1 MLILG
6 LDGGGEKMSNNN
18 EISKAMFITGIV
30 IAILVSSA
38 LSTVII
44 TQLGQTEGFGSPDY
58 DSGWIV
64 INPGTN
70 VNLTHNLGTGN
81 LLVYLNG
88 RYKSNLEDMRWIY
101 HQTNFG
107 TNIFFLD
114 EEWVQRGAQWR
125 SDENSILVFREY
137 TDEYWEQFRVI
148 IWKIP

>member
-1 MLILG
+1 LV
-6 LDGGGEKMSNNN
+6 GGGEKMSQKAG
-18 EISKAMFITGIV
+18 EISMTTFIVGIV
-30 IAILVSSA
+30 IAILVSSV

-44 TQLGQTEGFGSPDY
+44 TQLGPTEGFGAPDY

-70 VNLTHNLGTGN
+70 VNVTHNLGTEN
-81 LLVYLNG
+81 LIVYLNG
-88 RYKSNLEDMRWIY
+88 RYKSNLEDVTWIY

-107 TNIFFLD
+107 TNIFLVN